1 VTARVVRPP
10 GTDELAH
17 LRRAREIAL
26 RGRGRVSPN
35 PLVGAVVVKGGR
47 VLGEGWHA
55 GPGTAHAEV
64 GALAGAG
71 GEASGATVV
80 CTLEPCSHHGR
91 TPPCTDALIRAG
103 VARVVVGSLDPLERG
118 RSGGVAVLE
127 AAGIEVALAPAD
139 EANACRELNAPFIT
153 HAVTGRPLVTLKMAT
168 SLDGKVATAEGETRW
183 ITGATARALV
193 HRWRADADAVAV
205 GIGTAIADDPM
216 LTARDVDGD
225 FRQPIRVVFDAGA
238 RLPVDGRLLRSVADA
253 PVVVAASDRAG
264 RADVE
269 RLESA
274 GVRVLR
280 LAGGSDER
288 IVGALD
294 ALGAADVQSVFLEGG
309 PTLAEAF
316 LAAGAVDRV
325 AWFIAPTMI
334 GGARAP
340 GALGGEGL
348 GPLAQV
354 PRLDDV
360 EVSSVGGDVLITGRL
375 RPLPEA

>member
-1 VTARVVRPP
+1 VVRPP

-17 LRRAREIAL
+17 LRRARELAL
-26 RGRGRVSPN
+26 LGRGRVSPN
-35 PLVGAVVVKGGR
+35 PLVGAVVVKDGR

-55 GPGTAHAEV
+55 GPGTSHAEV

-71 GEASGATVV
+71 GEASGATVI

-118 RSGGVAVLE
+118 RSGGVGVLE
-127 AAGIEVALAPAD
+127 AAGIEVALPPED
-139 EANACRELNAPFIT
+139 EARACRELNAPFIT
-153 HAVTGRPLVTLKMAT
+153 HALTGRPLVTLKMAT
-168 SLDGKVATAEGETRW
+168 SLDGKVATATGETRW
-183 ITGATARALV
+183 ITGPPARALV

-225 FRQPIRVVFDAGA
+225 FRQPTRVVFDAGA

-253 PVVVAASDRAG
+253 PVVVAASDRAD

-269 RLESA
+269 RLEAA

-280 LAGGSDER
+280 LPGGSDER
-288 IVGALD
+288 IAGALD
-294 ALGAADVQSVFLEGG
+294 ALGAADVQSLFLEGG

-325 AWFIAPTMI
+325 AWFVAPTMI
-334 GGARAP
+334 GGAHAP

-354 PRLDDV
+354 PRLEDV
-360 EVSSVGGDVLITGRL
+360 EVSRVGGDVLIRGRL